1 MKKIVEN
8 NAANT
13 RIGKW
18 EIFDRANKKI
28 SLFMEWLIVWLTK
41 VYLGWKYSEKN
52 QSMVL
57 LVILSQY
64 SKWFSGDAVLRYVTS
79 NEEKIIVLCTET
91 RTSIINWKCR
101 AQFFV
106 IFQALITLPDAGNLW
121 LCKLDNFTFS
131 GIIGCLADKP
141 ISGMK
146 MFWEIA
152 SGQMMLLVTYSK
164 WCSVDTVLWYVT
176 SNEDKII
183 VL

>member
-1 MKKIVEN
+1 
-8 NAANT
+8 
-13 RIGKW
+13 
-18 EIFDRANKKI
+18 
-28 SLFMEWLIVWLTK
+28 MEWLIVWLTK

-64 SKWFSGDAVLRYVTS
+64 SKWFSGDAVLCYVTS

-121 LCKLDNFTFS
+121 LCKLENFTF
-131 GIIGCLADKP
+131 
-141 ISGMK
+141 
-146 MFWEIA
+146 FWNYWLF
-152 SGQMMLLVTYSK
+152 GWQTYIWDENVLRNCFSPNDVVGNILKVMQCWYCAVVCNIK
-164 WCSVDTVLWYVT
+164 WRQNYCPLYRELFQKEKD
-176 SNEDKII
+176 SN
-183 VL
+183 